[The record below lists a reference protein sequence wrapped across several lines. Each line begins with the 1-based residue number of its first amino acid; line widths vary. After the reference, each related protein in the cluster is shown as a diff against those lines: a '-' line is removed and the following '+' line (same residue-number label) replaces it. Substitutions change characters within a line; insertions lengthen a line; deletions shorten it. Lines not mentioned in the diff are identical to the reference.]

1 MTMSSHTKQM
11 VDCLR
16 NLQATNPSIEASS
29 VVNANG
35 QIMASTFPTD
45 IDEARVVGISA
56 PLLSA
61 SERLMSEMKSGVLNR
76 ITIEGSNKLIVLTAV
91 GEDAILAVLARSE
104 ADLGRIFQDVRS
116 TIDDLVRLL

>member
-1 MTMSSHTKQM
+1 MSSHTKQM
-11 VDCLR
+11 VGCLR
-16 NLQATNPSIEASS
+16 NLEATNPSIEASS

-35 QIMASTFPTD
+35 QIMASTSPTD
-45 IDEARVVGISA
+45 IDEARLVGISA
-56 PLLSA
+56 SLLSA
-61 SERLMSEMKSGVLNR
+61 SERLMSEIKGGVLNR

-104 ADLGRIFQDVRS
+104 ADLGRIFQDIGS

>member
-16 NLQATNPSIEASS
+16 NLQATNPSIKASS

-56 PLLSA
+56 SLLSA
-61 SERLMSEMKSGVLNR
+61 SEQLMSEMKSGALNR

-104 ADLGRIFQDVRS
+104 ADLGRIFQDTRS
-116 TIDDLVRLL
+116 TIDDLVRLF